1 MEFDTISAINEDGYL
16 LLCVTGASCDVS
28 RTGWRRA
35 EHFERNSAWNV
46 DEKVL
51 SVAETAWKLRQ
62 RFSGEAQFSPGNV
75 AVTLKNAV
83 QLFFLGWIRLF
94 VACEWA
100 LAELELS
107 LLSVDD

>member
-1 MEFDTISAINEDGYL
+1 M
-16 LLCVTGASCDVS
+16 
-28 RTGWRRA
+28 
-35 EHFERNSAWNV
+35 

-83 QLFFLGWIRLF
+83 QLFFLG
-94 VACEWA
+94 
-100 LAELELS
+100 
-107 LLSVDD
+107 